1 MKLSIGILTG
11 GKSKRMGANKAF
23 LKYNDEKNFL
33 EHALDEALA
42 VSDDVIL
49 SVDEEG
55 KYVNFLKGREKA
67 GLKLV
72 EDERKNFGPLEGI
85 YRILK
90 AAKEDYCFIFAVDM
104 PYVNGEFIN
113 NFTSYINLGEK
124 TKTKQKK
131 TNAYILNSNNGIEPL
146 CSLYSKDCLPYMEK
160 LFEKDEHKL
169 RMLFEESL
177 KYEIVEI
184 CEFYKEDNVGLNINT
199 PSDYKELFLK

>member
-1 MKLSIGILTG
+1 MKISIGILTG

-23 LKYNDEKNFL
+23 LKYNEEKNFL

-55 KYVNFLKGREKA
+55 KYINFLKGREKA

-72 EDERKNFGPLEGI
+72 EDERKNYGPLEGL

-104 PYVNGEFIN
+104 PYVEKAFVDA
-113 NFTSYINLGEK
+113 FVSYIEDAGSFK
-124 TKTKQKK
+124 DIFVVKK
-131 TNAYILNSNNGIEPL
+131 GDRSEPL
-146 CSLYSKDCLPYMEK
+146 CAIYSKKLIPYIEEM
-160 LFEKDEHKL
+160 FEKEEHRLKMLLDTEGLSVESIDINKL
-169 RMLFEESL
+169 GA
-177 KYEIVEI
+177 
-184 CEFYKEDNVGLNINT
+184 CENIAENINT

>member
-1 MKLSIGILTG
+1 MKISIGILTG

-23 LKYNDEKNFL
+23 LKYNEEKNFL

-42 VSDDVIL
+42 ASDDVVL

-72 EDERKNFGPLEGI
+72 EDERKNYGPLEGI
-85 YRILK
+85 YQILK
-90 AAKEDYCFIFAVDM
+90 AAKEDYCFVFAVDM

-113 NFTSYINLGEK
+113 NFTSYISIGRK
-124 TKTKQKK
+124 TKKERTK
-131 TNAYILNSNNGIEPL
+131 AYILNSNNGIEPL
-146 CSLYSKDCLPYMEK
+146 CSLYSKDCLPYIEK

-169 RMLFEESL
+169 RKLFEENL
-177 KYEIVEI
+177 KYETVEI
-184 CEFYKEDNVGLNINT
+184 SEFYKEDNVGLNINT